1 MASECITVHNLR
13 IVHINPHQHIV
24 RISFLIMYSLRIDRH
39 NKVWDIDLTCDT
51 LKTVIWKVIEFSCGV
66 VLRLCSV
73 HGVKPMAKS
82 AIPQIFRLQALP

>member
-39 NKVWDIDLTCDT
+39 NKVWDIDLTCI
-51 LKTVIWKVIEFSCGV
+51 L
-66 VLRLCSV
+66 
-73 HGVKPMAKS
+73 
-82 AIPQIFRLQALP
+82 